1 MLPNVLCPWGCSEFC
16 FRAEKFNLGI
26 IIQRHLTK
34 VQLNFPFSSWYERVA
49 LFDSARMDY
58 IREENDYDTVLL
70 NKNWKIVPTAYLDL
84 DEGLW
89 GSCAAIITGTA
100 R

>member
-34 VQLNFPFSSWYERVA
+34 VQLNFPFSHWYKRVA
-49 LFDSARMDY
+49 LFDSAGWIILERKKNM
-58 IREENDYDTVLL
+58 NVLL
-70 NKNWKIVPTAYLDL
+70 NKN
-84 DEGLW
+84 
-89 GSCAAIITGTA
+89 
-100 R
+100 